1 MTSTLARR
9 HLATAHL
16 ALAGW
21 ILLSS
26 VIVLATSQEVAPRGN
41 ITPLVGPAQWAFWSG
56 WIYVTLTAAVH
67 AFSAQGMRQAASG
80 DAMAML
86 VLAINHALIL
96 LAALRIALQSPESPV
111 YLAGLDGLLAE
122 LLTTSLLGSTLSLFT
137 AWRLGKTSA
146 MNTSSRW
153 YWALWPVHLFSALAV
168 IGTLLWVNG
177 SRLG

>member
-1 MTSTLARR
+1 MISPLARR
-9 HLATAHL
+9 RLATAHF

-26 VIVLATSQEVAPRGN
+26 VIVLVTSQEISPRGN
-41 ITPLVGPAQWAFWSG
+41 IAPLVGPAQWAFGCG
-56 WIYVTLTAAVH
+56 WFYVVLTAAVH
-67 AFSAQGMRQAASG
+67 AFSAPKLRQTSSH

-96 LAALRIALQSPESPV
+96 LAGLHISLQSPESPV

-122 LLTTSLLGSTLSLFT
+122 LLTTSLLGGALSFFT
-137 AWRLGKTSA
+137 AWQLGRPHSA
-146 MNTSSRW
+146 TNTNRW
-153 YWALWPVHLFSALAV
+153 HWALWAVHLLSALTV
-168 IGTLLWVNG
+168 IGTLLWVNA